1 MQAIIGIVALLAL
14 AISLGRNRARIS
26 PRLVLMALLLQLVLA
41 TLLLRVPW
49 ISEGLL
55 WLNHLVTAVEQ
66 ATLAGSSF
74 VFGYLGGESAP
85 FTVADPNYLYLFAFR
100 VLPQV
105 LVFSVLVAIAWYLG
119 LLPWVVRQLGR
130 LLRRTLGLTGPV
142 ATAAGASVF
151 LGMVET
157 PLVVRAYLRE
167 LTAEEIFTVM
177 TCGMATVAGSIMV
190 LYAGVLAG
198 VLDGALGHI
207 LSASMI
213 NVIGAILIAHL
224 LRPSSPDVPT
234 TTSNA
239 SQTLRY
245 SSLMDAINQG
255 TADGLRLA
263 VNVGA
268 MVLVFVSLV
277 ALVNQLVGLI
287 SIANTPLSLQRLL
300 GWGFA
305 PIAWLI
311 GIPWSEAQTAGSLL
325 GTKLIINELVAYL
338 DLAALPVE
346 ALSERSR
353 LIMLYALCGFA
364 NFGSLGILLA
374 GLTTLVP
381 ERRAEILQSAPWTL
395 VSGTLATCLTGCI
408 VAVVTS
414 F

>member
-1 MQAIIGIVALLAL
+1 MQAIVGVIALLAL
-14 AISLGRNRARIS
+14 AIGLGRNRQRIS

-41 TLLLRVPW
+41 ALLLRVTW
-49 ISEGLL
+49 ISEALL

-74 VFGYLGGESAP
+74 VFGYLGGESPP
-85 FTVADPNYLYLFAFR
+85 FSVADPNYMYLFAFR

-119 LLPWVVRQLGR
+119 LLPWIVRQLGR

-142 ATAAGASVF
+142 ATAAGASIF

-213 NVIGAILIAHL
+213 NVIGAILMAHL
-224 LRPSSPDVPT
+224 LRPSNPQTPT
-234 TTSNA
+234 VTSNA
-239 SQTLRY
+239 TQTLRY

-277 ALVNQLVGLI
+277 ALVNQLVGLV
-287 SIANTPLSLQRLL
+287 SVADSPLSLQRIL

-381 ERRAEILQSAPWTL
+381 ERRLEILQSAPWTL
-395 VSGTLATCLTGCI
+395 VSGTLATCLTGC
-408 VAVVTS
+408 VVSLVTS
-414 F
+414 L